1 MNKDRNVPP
10 SIPSRSPTRFH
21 HQRHRHHHHHRY
33 PIGTINYYYGFLR
46 STDYSIP
53 HILIVATF
61 DLPPPPHH
69 LLPNSSVVLDRTYV
83 LGDEPTNERTDVPC
97 PAHDFYVIPRF
108 DLLRLFGLVVH
119 VTQSS
124 SSSAMNVLAGGR
136 TTIYAHCHG
145 GPGYMAWQW
154 IKNRVGLPPHHHSR
168 PNAGDPFVCS
178 RN

>member
-1 MNKDRNVPP
+1 MSLLRYHHEAQPDFIISVIIIIIIID
-10 SIPSRSPTRFH
+10 IPSV
-21 HQRHRHHHHHRY
+21 QL
-33 PIGTINYYYGFLR
+33 IIIMGFLDR
-46 STDYSIP
+46 PTTPSP